1 MHFGEPRGGVR
12 HSRVFDCR
20 RERAAEGAGP
30 DPPPPACGLR
40 PAACT
45 VNRAACTVSATPD
58 WCCIA
63 MARARKH
70 RPRAGQCTRRQEL
83 PTLVD
88 NSGLVLRPHGPGPET
103 QASRRPVHQEAGV
116 ADTRRQLRTGAAPPL
131 SWPGDTGSAPIGA
144 ARGRSCPH
152 RAGTLGV
159 GQSRS
164 GVGCRWAQ
172 GRCGWTRTPTAGS
185 AGRMTTG
192 PRRQLRTGA
201 APPTPEPGNT
211 GPAPTGAA
219 GGRSCRPRTGS
230 EVGRAGREAVRGGLG

>member
-12 HSRVFDCR
+12 HSRARDCR
-20 RERAAEGAGP
+20 RERAAEGTGP

-40 PAACT
+40 PAACG
-45 VNRAACTVSATPD
+45 V
-58 WCCIA
+58 
-63 MARARKH
+63 H
-70 RPRAGQCTRRQEL
+70 REPCGVHRVG
-83 PTLVD
+83 
-88 NSGLVLRPHGPGPET
+88 NSGLVLHRYGPGPET

-131 SWPGDTGSAPIGA
+131 PWPGDTGSAPIGA

-230 EVGRAGREAVRGGLG
+230 EVGRAGREAVRGGLGRKGRALVREGRSHETAGWPGQTG